1 MEEYGDRNKYFDEL
15 NFYAYACGYSLY
27 YIILNFLNVC
37 LKSY

>member
-27 YIILNFLNVC
+27 YIIF
-37 LKSY
+37 